1 MSDAAKTLYV
11 NGLSRLLV
19 AGLLAIILP
28 TGCYPRPDEEGMT
41 KNLQTQDITQIPP
54 AMLKEANLR
63 QAWSAQ
69 LPLGTDRSVKRIFY
83 HNGQLYV
90 LNDHNLLYALDGS
103 NGGII
108 WSQQLPA
115 PLAICSDPQYYQDNI
130 LFVISD
136 NFVQVRESDGRILEK
151 KKINFTVSTNAARS
165 GNLLFVGSN
174 DRRFY
179 CLNLINDVPLWQNPC
194 SAKPIGNV
202 TISDDKVFFVTEDYN
217 LFVSRLDRRELV
229 WSHKAFGTL
238 MGVIVD
244 QNQCYL
250 PSADTVLYCFDAAKG
265 VQLWRYLAGGRLREL
280 PVLTDSAVYQHVDQK
295 SLLCLER
302 QPDSENGQLRW
313 ELNYGRCLLAENA
326 AFSYCLTLDDELAI
340 LNNLTGKPVL
350 TFYIPHV
357 DLAAQNNEDAYIFLA
372 SKNGNILTLRPN

>member
-130 LFVISD
+130 LCYYFP
-136 NFVQVRESDGRILEK
+136 VQV
-151 KKINFTVSTNAARS
+151 
-165 GNLLFVGSN
+165 
-174 DRRFY
+174 
-179 CLNLINDVPLWQNPC
+179 
-194 SAKPIGNV
+194 
-202 TISDDKVFFVTEDYN
+202 
-217 LFVSRLDRRELV
+217 
-229 WSHKAFGTL
+229 
-238 MGVIVD
+238 
-244 QNQCYL
+244 
-250 PSADTVLYCFDAAKG
+250 
-265 VQLWRYLAGGRLREL
+265 
-280 PVLTDSAVYQHVDQK
+280 
-295 SLLCLER
+295 
-302 QPDSENGQLRW
+302 
-313 ELNYGRCLLAENA
+313 
-326 AFSYCLTLDDELAI
+326 
-340 LNNLTGKPVL
+340 
-350 TFYIPHV
+350 
-357 DLAAQNNEDAYIFLA
+357 
-372 SKNGNILTLRPN
+372 